1 MSIVTRIEAN
11 EYPGRR
17 ERRFRAEEF
26 DAVRGLRPNEA
37 IKFPCRWSHS
47 RPRSMTALQTPVCS
61 GAGGA
66 YSAVKNKGFK
76 ISATCREGT
85 IYVIR
90 REA

>member
-17 ERRFRAEEF
+17 ERRSRAEEF

-37 IKFPCRWSHS
+37 IRFPCRWSHS
-47 RPRSMTALQTPVCS
+47 KPPSIACS